1 MAISYSIN
9 ELKELA
15 ERLTSVTNLPYHELT
30 HSFFKRRLAL
40 LFEKKAIRKT
50 QQFISLLE
58 EDYFIDAVNDEFAIA
73 TTELFRDPGF
83 WRKLRRLITDSNIK
97 LDQQTKVW
105 IPNVTS
111 GEELYSFLIL
121 LEEAGLSGQFE
132 IMTSHISKLSINR
145 VQEGIISTKKAETN
159 NYNYKRF
166 EGNSKLDNYFGKDK
180 CIVCLKKELLN
191 NVKIESGFFPHEDK
205 EHKASIVIFRN
216 KMLYYNKSF
225 HEKLVERIDRN
236 TKPGGIVCFG
246 INETIPK
253 CFSKRF
259 ECIDEKES
267 IYRKYKF
274 LTD

>member
-9 ELKELA
+9 ELRELA
-15 ERLTSVTNLPYHELT
+15 ERLTAVTKLPYNEMT

-40 LFEKKAIRKT
+40 LFEKRVIKKPE
-50 QQFISLLE
+50 QFISLLE
-58 EDYFIDAVNDEFAIA
+58 EDSFIDAVNDDFAIA

-83 WRKLRRLITDSNIK
+83 WRKLRHLINESQIE
-97 LDQQTKVW
+97 LDLPTTVW
-105 IPNVTS
+105 IPGVTS

-121 LEEAGLSGQFE
+121 LEESGLSGKMK
-132 IMTSHISKLSINR
+132 IVTSHSSKQSIQR
-145 VQEGIISTKKAETN
+145 VQDGLIVTKKAETDI
-159 NYNYKRF
+159 YNYKRF
-166 EGNSKLDNYFGKDK
+166 EGISKLENYIENEQ
-180 CIVCLKKELLN
+180 CSICLKKELLK
-191 NVKIESGFFPHEDK
+191 NVRIESGFFPTEEE

-225 HEKLVERIDRN
+225 HEQLIERIDRN
-236 TKPGGIVCFG
+236 TKPGGIVCVG
-246 INETIPK
+246 INESLPK
-253 CFSKRF
+253 SFTKRF

>member
-9 ELKELA
+9 ELRELA
-15 ERLTSVTNLPYHELT
+15 EKVSAVTSLPYDELT
-30 HSFFKRRLAL
+30 HSFFKRRLAV
-40 LFEKKAIRKT
+40 LFEKRAIRKT
-50 QQFISLLE
+50 EQFISLLE
-58 EDYFIDAVNDEFAIA
+58 EDHFIDVVNDEFAIA

-83 WRKLRRLITDSNIK
+83 WRKLRRLITDSEIE
-97 LDQQTKVW
+97 LDEQIKVW

-121 LEEAGLSGQFE
+121 LEEAGLSRQFE
-132 IMTSHISKLSINR
+132 VLTSHISKLSIKR
-145 VQEGIISTKKAETN
+145 VQEGIMSTKKVETN

-166 EGNSKLDNYFGKDK
+166 EGGSKLENYLENYGSN
-180 CIVCLKKELLN
+180 VCVKRELLE
-191 NVKIESGFFPHEDK
+191 NVKIESGFFPPEDK

-236 TKPGGIVCFG
+236 TKPGGIVCVG

-253 CFSKRF
+253 CFSQRF